1 MTQIFQKSFQ
11 KSIENKTIYTYNI
24 ITSSENYY
32 EYVYVYNKS
41 NIKSKNEIL
50 KKKKRILC

>member
-11 KSIENKTIYTYNI
+11 KSIENKTIYTYNN